1 MLRSLL
7 ISLMIILTSYM
18 LRAYVDSFGPTG
30 GEEKIVNRLEGVTI
44 KSYSKGGIEWTIKG
58 RSLEVVGKDVLLKDA
73 RLISEEATI
82 SAGEVYIDR
91 TTGKGELLGG
101 IELISKDLVAKSQRV
116 YMELKEGRFY
126 GDGRIELKEG
136 NKKVEGYG
144 FEIRLKPM
152 RVIISK
158 ARVNME

>member
-18 LRAYVDSFGPTG
+18 LRAYVDSFEPTG

-101 IELISKDLVAKSQRV
+101 IELISKDLVAKSQRA

-158 ARVNME
+158 ARVNIE